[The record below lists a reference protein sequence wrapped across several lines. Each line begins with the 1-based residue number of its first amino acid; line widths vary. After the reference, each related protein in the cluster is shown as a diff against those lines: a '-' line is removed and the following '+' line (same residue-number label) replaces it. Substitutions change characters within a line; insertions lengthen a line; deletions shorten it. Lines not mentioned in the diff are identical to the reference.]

1 MTETAAPAAPDEAE
15 RPEQWMVYL
24 REWLIFYTSQQ
35 RGDDGW
41 SECLD
46 WFTRHY
52 QGKIR
57 VSDWRIVTPGGLS
70 GIPARDAHQGKWR
83 LQLYAPNLKGVFRHA
98 EDAAARATELGL
110 DAVVAARFSAE
121 ERKLLRYGKSLI
133 RGQ

>member
-1 MTETAAPAAPDEAE
+1 MTETAVPAAPDEAE

-35 RGDDGW
+35 RAGDGW

-57 VSDWRIVTPGGLS
+57 VNDWRIVTPDGLS
-70 GIPARDAHQGKWR
+70 GIPARNMHQGKWR
-83 LQLYAPNLKGVFRHA
+83 LQLYVPNLKGVFWRE

-110 DAVVAARFSAE
+110 DAQVLARFSAE

-133 RGQ
+133 REQ